1 MKHKLDEVDFT
12 ILSLLAENAQMAYTE
27 VAKRATISRGTVH
40 MRMKKMR
47 DLGIVNGATLDLDY
61 MKIGW
66 EMTIF
71 LGLFLRESSLFK
83 KVIKQL
89 EKVPEVVKI
98 HHTTGKYDV
107 FVKMHAKDSIHYRN
121 VYQEH
126 ILTIKGIREVES
138 FISVEQNLNRHI
150 EFGS

>member
-12 ILSLLAENAQMAYTE
+12 ILGVLSEDAQMAYTE
-27 VAKRATISRGTVH
+27 VASRVTISPATVD

-47 DLGIVNGATLDLDY
+47 DLGIVNGSTLNLDY
-61 MKIGW
+61 MKMGW
-66 EMTIF
+66 ELTVF
-71 LGLFLRESSLFK
+71 LGIYLRESGFFK

-89 EKVPEVVKI
+89 KQVPEVVKI
-98 HHTTGKYDV
+98 HHTTGKYDI
-107 FVKMHAKDSIHYRN
+107 FVKLHAKDSKHYRD

-126 ILTIKGIREVES
+126 ILSIKGIREVES

-150 EFGS
+150 QFGS

>member
-1 MKHKLDEVDFT
+1 MKNKLDEVDYV
-12 ILSLLAENAQMAYTE
+12 ILSLLSENAQMAYTE
-27 VAKRATISRGTVH
+27 VAKRATISPGTVH

-47 DLGIVNGATLDLDY
+47 GLGVVNGATLDLDY

-66 EMTIF
+66 ELTIF
-71 LGLFLRESSLFK
+71 LGIYLRESSLFK

-89 EKVPEVVKI
+89 EKVSEVVKI

-107 FVKMHAKDSIHYRN
+107 FVKMHAKDSIHYRE
-121 VYQEH
+121 VYQEN